1 MGAERPQ
8 VGGDPLNLIRL
19 TPAKGQDI
27 MQRSTYLA
35 KLIGPVMIA
44 IGLGVLL
51 NGAAF
56 RTLAEQ
62 FLHSYA
68 LIFLAG
74 LMTLVAGLALVL
86 AHNLWVNDWRV
97 IITIVGWLSVIGG
110 FVRVVLPQQVEAIGV
125 RMFDYPAAP
134 IAGGVFM
141 LVIGATLS
149 YFGYVDGAATAR
161 TTANPAPAKR
171 KK

>member
-1 MGAERPQ
+1 M
-8 VGGDPLNLIRL
+8 L
-19 TPAKGQDI
+19 
-27 MQRSTYLA
+27 RSIYLA

-44 IGLGVLL
+44 IGLGVML

-56 RTLAEQ
+56 RALAEQ

-86 AHNLWVNDWRV
+86 AHNLWVSDWRV

-134 IAGGVFM
+134 VAGGVFM
-141 LVIGATLS
+141 LVIGAVLS
-149 YFGYVDGAATAR
+149 YFGYVDGAAAAR
-161 TTANPAPAKR
+161 TTAGNPASKR
-171 KK
+171 RSRR

>member
-1 MGAERPQ
+1 
-8 VGGDPLNLIRL
+8 LNLIRL
-19 TPAKGQDI
+19 TPAKGQD
-27 MQRSTYLA
+27 MQRSRYLA

-44 IGLGVLL
+44 IGLSVLL
-51 NGAAF
+51 NSGAF

-74 LMTLVAGLALVL
+74 VLTLVAGLALVL
-86 AHNLWVNDWRV
+86 AHNLWVGDWRV
-97 IITIVGWLSVIGG
+97 IITILGWLCVIGG
-110 FVRVVLPQQVEAIGV
+110 VIRVVFPQQVEAIGV
-125 RMFDYPAAP
+125 LLFQYPATP
-134 IAGGVFM
+134 IAAGTFM

-149 YFGYVDGAATAR
+149 YFGYVEGAASPAAA
-161 TTANPAPAKR
+161 ANPTPPVRR